1 MIAPRS
7 RRLIVR
13 LALIFAVAQAVAV
26 AGVLLTLPPMQE
38 RPVVPPLVLTL
49 LAVDL
54 GLLVVLSG
62 WTIQGSV
69 SSPLDRLAADV
80 QRIAD
85 GDYRHRIGELRRTE
99 LEEIRESV
107 NRLADRL
114 ITDQRLLAGNI
125 ESLDETNRQLRAAR
139 DQVVRSARLASVG
152 TLAAGIAHEVGNPL
166 GAILG
171 FVDVAKARVRR
182 EGGDTE
188 LLDSIRS
195 EAKRIDR
202 IVRGLLDFARPSTV
216 ESGAAPAAVVV
227 ARVRD
232 VLDSQ
237 GRLEG
242 VAHAWSV
249 EADPRV
255 LEPHRLEQVLINL
268 MLNALHAVRHVAK
281 PRVEVRVT
289 EEAGQI
295 LGMPRRRE
303 GDPPGVNYM
312 HRRREARDEAGV
324 GSVAGAERM
333 TVITVSDNGHGIP
346 EGVAERLFDPFFTTK
361 DPGEGTGL
369 GLAICARL
377 VEGMGGS
384 IEHQGVPT
392 GGACFV
398 IRLPVVYDTGEELD
412 ASDPGAVTTESP

>member
-1 MIAPRS
+1 VIAPRS

-62 WTIQGSV
+62 WIIQGSV

-85 GDYRHRIGELRRTE
+85 GDYRHRIGDLRRAE

-171 FVDVAKARVRR
+171 FVDVAKARVQR

-227 ARVRD
+227 ERVRD

-237 GRLEG
+237 GRLED

-249 EADPRV
+249 EADSRV

-268 MLNALHAVRHVAK
+268 MLNALHAVRHVAE

-398 IRLPVVYDTGEELD
+398 IRLPVVYDTGEEFD

>member
-38 RPVVPPLVLTL
+38 RAVVPAVVLTL

-62 WTIQGSV
+62 WIIQGSV

-85 GDYRHRIGELRRTE
+85 GDYHHRIGELRRAE

-139 DQVVRSARLASVG
+139 DQVVRSARFASVG

-171 FVDVAKARVRR
+171 FVDVAKARVQR

-346 EGVAERLFDPFFTTK
+346 EGVVERLFDPFFTTK